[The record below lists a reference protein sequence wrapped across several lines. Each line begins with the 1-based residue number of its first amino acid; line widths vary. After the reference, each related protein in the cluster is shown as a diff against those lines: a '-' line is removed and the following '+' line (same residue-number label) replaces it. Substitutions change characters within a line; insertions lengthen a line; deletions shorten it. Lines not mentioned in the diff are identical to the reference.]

1 MADIIINRVNSETF
15 EYQSYSSTDENLITS
30 FNLDTSFSSSTDYV
44 EVSVY
49 DENQNLIIPTP
60 GTNNVIISDYTVK
73 EGDILL
79 DPSSNLQGF
88 GLDTGT
94 FNIVYSIYR
103 NRLSSGQYVNYYISE
118 ISSDRTEI
126 RLDSNEIPSD
136 LIISSSNEFVQYR
149 NEANYFVDFYLNF
162 GSEGLVIANN
172 IQLNTDEGLNPTVLI
187 KLYEPLPNNYQ
198 IKDSLWVVEKIS
210 ANQAYQVTFPTEII
224 VEDDFQYIQGPN
236 YSLEV
241 RQETATSGM
250 PFSFNNLL
258 ESDVTSSI
266 QQIKNLLNEKEINI
280 NIDYENYANFVHF
293 SSAKTRL
300 ENFAYKAAL
309 IESSSNQISAYLG
322 QITSGTTG
330 SIAYSASLATL
341 NSEIDTIIK
350 NFDGY
355 EYFLYFNS
363 GSDYSW
369 PKQNT
374 EPPFVL
380 YGTGSTQAL
389 EWLGSADVTSSY
401 YGGQAL
407 SASNYDQ
414 DNRDWLYWSIPEYL
428 RDDPQNQR
436 YELFTDM
443 AGQYYDNIWVYT
455 KDLTNKFDADNRL
468 EFGISK
474 DLVADAIRDFAVKL
488 YASNFNTDDLFTAF
502 LGLTPS
508 GSLFPFPYMTGSLN
522 PPTGYEYVNNLIS
535 ASNDVVPL
543 NDVQK
548 QLYKRI
554 YHNIPYLL
562 KTKGTVGGIRAL
574 ITSYGIPDTILRI
587 NEFGGKD
594 KIHSQDY
601 DLKQDVF
608 NYAFDTGYE
617 ATNFV
622 SSSFAQLNSLFT
634 PGDYRAPQTVQFRFR
649 TAGMPTASSNVA
661 SSDIRYS
668 QSLWS
673 NSQNGVTGS
682 LLVLEYTGSGLT
694 SGSYSGSIPSIYD
707 KYGTLKF
714 IPDLTNENI
723 SASVYLPFFDGG
735 WWSVQMNHTGSSS
748 TNSTGSLYSANQ
760 INGVIGF
767 TGSDTIRGYDTTDWN
782 NSFVANLNTSSNIIT
797 PAEVIY
803 QPFSGSYQ
811 EYRFWNQNISQS
823 NFYDYTANPYSD
835 EGNGVN
841 STPDQLAF
849 RAALGTELNTA
860 SRTSIHPR
868 ITGSASQITQSW
880 DGDYSSFV
888 ISGSADR
895 LFRTNVEDIFQDQV
909 PSGIKN
915 RVTDKIQVEN
925 LILPEAPYGFATPTS
940 SLATISNTS
949 STTLSPFESI
959 QQSSPLSQSYTPN
972 VNYLEVGFSPSD
984 QIDDDINAQ
993 IGYFNMG
1000 EYIGDPRFISASNY
1014 TYPDLDLLRNAYF
1027 EKYIK
1032 SYDIV
1037 DFVRLIKFFDN
1048 SLFKMIKDF
1057 TPARTSLSSGVII
1070 KQHLLERNRQRPP
1083 NVTSSFQDYSGSI
1096 KSFPRDYNTG
1106 SSDFP
1111 QYSYSSGS
1119 SVYRFSGGP
1128 GGSFNKFNKIC
1139 NNPFYSL
1146 NYLIIGSEVVNFTSS
1161 AAPNDG
1167 TWVLEIQGIASSSFY
1182 NRAYISIT
1190 QESDTIEH
1198 VFIAQSASVAYS
1210 AETGE
1215 IVGNVDA
1222 TDEYQGLNIIL
1233 GDTRGA
1239 NVITISEAAQLKAG
1253 MVDDLGEGDI
1263 EIVLKSENVG
1273 SNNTCDIT
1281 YFSGDSHPQRYNL
1294 TQSWSESVNNSVI
1307 NSLFFNQSS
1316 SQYISASYGGYD
1328 TFLHADQSEFYNGI
1342 FSGSDLTVATQS
1354 LNPQYYL
1361 NVADKT
1367 LTYQPIFYSFTEGI
1381 EGTTTAAAF
1390 SNLSNHPLK
1399 GNVWIASEQISNTDN
1414 NFLPASSGASVVK
1427 LIRINRLDVNG
1438 VEVGDYIEVGTELE
1452 FLFDNSG
1459 AGLGTTYEATSY
1471 KVTGITNYGESLILT
1486 IDDEIGN
1493 PNFVWDSFG
1502 GSENWSLKVVSN
1514 YITTA
1519 SDGFEGSVSPIA
1531 PDFQQQG
1538 VFKNYQRNNQNQTIF
1553 YWNGSG
1559 SQGNFTPPADNL
1571 GFFNTGSSTNFRTA
1585 SNLDSWNRTGTY
1597 ILDRIPNIPLF
1608 FSASFQM
1615 YGDINTDV
1623 GGTITSDPTT
1633 LHKSAS
1639 YEGAGLIDQ
1648 SFTISTAGA
1657 GSFIPAPKEVTANM
1671 NASFYDQDYNTQ
1683 IPGNMSGSEGQIGGH
1698 PKIANGGT
1706 GSLDFYFPSLRLDGT
1721 VPALTPGN
1729 INYAPLS
1736 ASAIDYSAANNQNFE
1751 GTIGLTSG
1759 WSWGEWN
1766 ESGQYGSGNSQT
1778 RDGALWFSWTGI
1790 ASEWLS
1796 QAGFGYDVQNIKS
1809 FTFNV
1814 AFDIT
1819 GSTPD
1824 FTASIY
1830 QVKGWGGIPNGGGP
1844 ITGSWTPIMGQ
1855 PKFGYQATANA
1866 SSTAGRINQSG
1877 LSFTFNNPYYAD
1889 GLINDFATNPGEFL
1903 RFQFKAPENFD
1914 YEFRSFSITNLTP
1927 TINWFQDAGPGDNY
1941 GTSSADN
1948 LGTAFSTTYY
1958 QPGTSN
1964 NLITNEFTA
1973 SQDATADSYATCTI
1987 HALLKRTGSYAGQ
2000 NYDFIITQS
2009 QALSSAD
2016 ISEGASF
2023 NFPDS
2028 PILNIS
2034 NDIATG
2040 SGDTNTAST
2049 RNNPHD
2055 MYYIEYSMSNFSAGS
2070 IGGSAVSSVNVDFN
2084 SISDTGSQIIIE
2096 NTIPFGGGGFDF
2108 SGSTRIVKGNLF
2120 TDPTSYGSEY
2130 VVSNDFSILKTTA
2143 TNIGLT
2149 GSYGGPYNY
2158 GDIFSLNIAV
2168 SKSFDSDAVIGNSEV
2183 LARHGSKATSS
2194 VGLPITLD
2202 IMPSASRW
2210 APFESAYMSSG
2221 SSVPFNRPKY
2231 GQYREPTNTQ
2241 TILDTYFGVGLLPFQ
2256 YYTAGQPLL
2265 NNYSLQR
2272 ENTYLMDVDYNNTSG
2287 PIIPVNQ
2294 ALILSNSASRAAVP
2308 DSNYTSFGWT
2318 VNRYLGAR
2326 STCRLY
2332 NIYSYGDQG
2341 TFGQTPNI
2349 DLRNAY
2355 FGYFNNIQNPYPNVN
2370 NVIRLNVTQL
2380 VDDGGNALPPSL
2392 SGFSGVIFKEV
2403 FPIGGNAAIAV
2414 NSGSKELKG
2423 LEGQSSI
2430 ATIGTYPSP
2439 ICYSQTS
2446 SNQYTES
2453 IPLSGSGNIS
2463 IYDNSGSAVAKTFY
2477 AISAMGSGSDGTTT
2491 FPSTSFSTIL
2501 QPSETVTQASYNN
2514 TTTVDAPYIPNQGV
2528 FRFSSSAADATAG
2541 QDLKNPQKITMQTKF
2556 ATGFI
2561 YESGGDEIMMTL
2573 SCISGST
2580 NIPFVLEDITMDA
2593 YFLNTKVNCGS
2604 LLGSIPGVDYR
2615 QGVGVKFITPNNK
2628 QADSFYR
2635 LSRQKS
2641 NSKNQSTTPIL
2652 NADNQLQF
2660 LMEDAAIKPL
2670 LTNKGVAW
2678 KGTRGGA
2685 ERGGPVQALEFTIKA
2700 NTGNYIFKAEDQIKW
2715 QLEGITR
2722 KPKGSG
2728 KTNIFYPSTVPTEV
2742 VEFPTN
2748 FTVNGAYD
2756 DMDGDNTASAPYW
2769 VYSQSVSQSIIE
2781 MSSSNFN
2788 EAYGSAWY
2796 QGLLPYVP
2804 GPSQYFEGGSEP
2816 ENTKF
2821 DPIEYPLEIQA
2832 GDEIRFV
2839 NNENYTYTIL
2849 NVTDPSEN
2857 IVTNAFAER
2866 VGRVKLELDGEVP
2879 TSVNKDFFLIRR
2891 PILNANSVFINGE
2904 FPYANIITTE
2914 NSASGEVLTSG
2925 ILYPDF
2931 PTEYISTSASKIVT
2945 DLISQGVIEP

>member
-1 MADIIINRVNSETF
+1 
-15 EYQSYSSTDENLITS
+15 
-30 FNLDTSFSSSTDYV
+30 
-44 EVSVY
+44 
-49 DENQNLIIPTP
+49 
-60 GTNNVIISDYTVK
+60 
-73 EGDILL
+73 
-79 DPSSNLQGF
+79 
-88 GLDTGT
+88 
-94 FNIVYSIYR
+94 
-103 NRLSSGQYVNYYISE
+103 
-118 ISSDRTEI
+118 
-126 RLDSNEIPSD
+126 
-136 LIISSSNEFVQYR
+136 
-149 NEANYFVDFYLNF
+149 
-162 GSEGLVIANN
+162 
-172 IQLNTDEGLNPTVLI
+172 
-187 KLYEPLPNNYQ
+187 
-198 IKDSLWVVEKIS
+198 
-210 ANQAYQVTFPTEII
+210 
-224 VEDDFQYIQGPN
+224 
-236 YSLEV
+236 
-241 RQETATSGM
+241 
-250 PFSFNNLL
+250 
-258 ESDVTSSI
+258 
-266 QQIKNLLNEKEINI
+266 
-280 NIDYENYANFVHF
+280 
-293 SSAKTRL
+293 
-300 ENFAYKAAL
+300 
-309 IESSSNQISAYLG
+309 
-322 QITSGTTG
+322 
-330 SIAYSASLATL
+330 
-341 NSEIDTIIK
+341 
-350 NFDGY
+350 
-355 EYFLYFNS
+355 
-363 GSDYSW
+363 
-369 PKQNT
+369 
-374 EPPFVL
+374 
-380 YGTGSTQAL
+380 
-389 EWLGSADVTSSY
+389 
-401 YGGQAL
+401 
-407 SASNYDQ
+407 
-414 DNRDWLYWSIPEYL
+414 
-428 RDDPQNQR
+428 
-436 YELFTDM
+436 
-443 AGQYYDNIWVYT
+443 
-455 KDLTNKFDADNRL
+455 
-468 EFGISK
+468 
-474 DLVADAIRDFAVKL
+474 
-488 YASNFNTDDLFTAF
+488 
-502 LGLTPS
+502 
-508 GSLFPFPYMTGSLN
+508 
-522 PPTGYEYVNNLIS
+522 
-535 ASNDVVPL
+535 
-543 NDVQK
+543 
-548 QLYKRI
+548 
-554 YHNIPYLL
+554 
-562 KTKGTVGGIRAL
+562 
-574 ITSYGIPDTILRI
+574 
-587 NEFGGKD
+587 
-594 KIHSQDY
+594 
-601 DLKQDVF
+601 
-608 NYAFDTGYE
+608 
-617 ATNFV
+617 
-622 SSSFAQLNSLFT
+622 
-634 PGDYRAPQTVQFRFR
+634 
-649 TAGMPTASSNVA
+649 
-661 SSDIRYS
+661 
-668 QSLWS
+668 
-673 NSQNGVTGS
+673 
-682 LLVLEYTGSGLT
+682 
-694 SGSYSGSIPSIYD
+694 
-707 KYGTLKF
+707 
-714 IPDLTNENI
+714 
-723 SASVYLPFFDGG
+723 
-735 WWSVQMNHTGSSS
+735 
-748 TNSTGSLYSANQ
+748 
-760 INGVIGF
+760 
-767 TGSDTIRGYDTTDWN
+767 
-782 NSFVANLNTSSNIIT
+782 
-797 PAEVIY
+797 
-803 QPFSGSYQ
+803 
-811 EYRFWNQNISQS
+811 
-823 NFYDYTANPYSD
+823 
-835 EGNGVN
+835 
-841 STPDQLAF
+841 
-849 RAALGTELNTA
+849 
-860 SRTSIHPR
+860 
-868 ITGSASQITQSW
+868 
-880 DGDYSSFV
+880 
-888 ISGSADR
+888 
-895 LFRTNVEDIFQDQV
+895 
-909 PSGIKN
+909 
-915 RVTDKIQVEN
+915 
-925 LILPEAPYGFATPTS
+925 
-940 SLATISNTS
+940 
-949 STTLSPFESI
+949 
-959 QQSSPLSQSYTPN
+959 
-972 VNYLEVGFSPSD
+972 
-984 QIDDDINAQ
+984 
-993 IGYFNMG
+993 
-1000 EYIGDPRFISASNY
+1000 

-1146 NYLIIGSEVVNFTSS
+1146 NYLIIGSELVNTTSS
-1161 AAPNDG
+1161 GGPNDG
-1167 TWVLEIQGIASSSFY
+1167 TWVFEIQSTPSSSFY

-1190 QESDTIEH
+1190 QENDTIEH
-1198 VFIAQSASVAYS
+1198 AFIAQSASIAYS
-1210 AETGE
+1210 VETGE
-1215 IVGNVDA
+1215 VVGNVDA

-1253 MVDDLGEGDI
+1253 MVTDLGEGNI
-1263 EIVLKSENVG
+1263 EIVLKSENVS

-1381 EGTTTAAAF
+1381 EGTTDALQF
-1390 SNLSNHPLK
+1390 SNLNNHPLK
-1399 GNVWIASEQISNTDN
+1399 GNVWIASEQISTTDN
-1414 NFLPASSGASVVK
+1414 NFLPASSGASIVK
-1427 LIRINRLDVNG
+1427 LIRINRLDING
-1438 VEVGDYIEVGTELE
+1438 VEVGDYIEVGTDLE

-1459 AGLGTTYEATSY
+1459 AGIGTTYEATTY

-1486 IDDEIGN
+1486 IDDENGN

-1502 GSENWSLKVVSN
+1502 GSENWSLHAISN
-1514 YITTA
+1514 YITTGA
-1519 SDGFEGSVSPIA
+1519 VGFEGSVSPIS

-1553 YWNGSG
+1553 FWNGSG
-1559 SQGNFTPPADNL
+1559 SEGNYTPAADNL

-1597 ILDRIPNIPLF
+1597 ILDRIPNIPLY
-1608 FSASFQM
+1608 FSAS
-1615 YGDINTDV
+1615 YTIVGDINPDV

-1639 YEGAGLIDQ
+1639 YEGEGLIDQ
-1648 SFTISTAGA
+1648 SFTISTTFPT
-1657 GSFIPAPKEVTANM
+1657 GSFIPAPKEVEADM
-1671 NASFYDQDYNTQ
+1671 NASFYDGNYNTQ

-1706 GSLDFYFPSLRLDGT
+1706 GSLDFYFPALKLAGT
-1721 VPALTPGN
+1721 VPTLTPGN
-1729 INYAPLS
+1729 INFAPLS
-1736 ASAIDYSAANNQNFE
+1736 ASAIDYSAANNQDFE
-1751 GTIGLTSG
+1751 GTIDSTFTATG
-1759 WSWGEWN
+1759 WCWSEWN
-1766 ESGQYGSGNSQT
+1766 ESGTYGSGNAQS
-1778 RDGALWFSWTGI
+1778 RDGALWFSYRGI
-1790 ASEWLS
+1790 AETWGLTEL
-1796 QAGFGYDVQNIKS
+1796 GKDVQNIKS
-1809 FTFNV
+1809 FTVNV

-1819 GSTPD
+1819 GSTPN

-1830 QVKGWGGIPNGGGP
+1830 QVKGWGGVPIGGGP
-1844 ITGSWTPIMGQ
+1844 ITGSWTPILGQ
-1855 PKFGYQATANA
+1855 TKFGYTATANT
-1866 SSTAGRINQSG
+1866 SDTAGRINQSG

-1889 GLINDFATNPGEFL
+1889 GLITSFDTDPGEFL
-1903 RFQFKAPENFD
+1903 RFHFKSPENFD
-1914 YEFRSFSITNLTP
+1914 YEFRSFSITNVTP
-1927 TINWFQDAGPGDNY
+1927 TVNWFDDSGGGGSTY
-1941 GTSSADN
+1941 GTSSDN
-1948 LGTAFSTTYY
+1948 LGTAFSATYY
-1958 QPGTSN
+1958 QPGTVSGTF
-1964 NLITNEFTA
+1964 IDNEFTA

-1987 HALLKRTGSYAGQ
+1987 QAFLKRTGSREGQ
-2000 NYDFIITQS
+2000 EYDYVIT
-2009 QALSSAD
+2009 SSNVYDLVD
-2016 ISEGASF
+2016 ISEGATF
-2023 NFPDS
+2023 NFSDS

-2049 RNNPHD
+2049 RNNIHD
-2055 MYYIEYSMSNFSAGS
+2055 MYYIEYSMSKFSAGS
-2070 IGGSAVSSVNVDFN
+2070 IGGIAVNSVDVDFT

-2096 NTIPFGGGGFDF
+2096 NTIPFGGLGFDF
-2108 SGSTRIVKGNLF
+2108 TGSNRIVKGNLF
-2120 TDPTSYGSEY
+2120 ADPTSYGNDL
-2130 VVSNDFSILKTTA
+2130 VVTNDFSILEDTVTTV
-2143 TNIGLT
+2143 GVT
-2149 GSYGGPYNY
+2149 GSYGGPFNY

-2183 LARHGSKATSS
+2183 LTRHGSKNTSS
-2194 VGLPITLD
+2194 VGFPITLD
-2202 IMPSASRW
+2202 IYPTSSRW
-2210 APFESAYMSSG
+2210 APFETAYMSSG
-2221 SSVPFNRPKY
+2221 SDAPKY
-2231 GQYREPTNTQ
+2231 GQYRIPTNTQ

-2326 STCRLY
+2326 STCRVY

-2403 FPIGGNAAIAV
+2403 FPIGGNAAISV

-2430 ATIGTYPSP
+2430 ASIGTYPTP

-2446 SNQYTES
+2446 SNQYTEV

-2491 FPSTSFSTIL
+2491 FPSTTFSTIL

-2641 NSKNQSTTPIL
+2641 NSQNQSTTPIL

-2700 NTGNYIFKAEDQIKW
+2700 NTGNYTFKAEDQIKW
-2715 QLEGITR
+2715 ELEGITR
-2722 KPKGSG
+2722 KPKGDD

-2756 DMDGDNTASAPYW
+2756 DMDGDNSASAPYW
-2769 VYSQSVSQSIIE
+2769 VYSSSLTQSIIE

-2788 EAYGSAWY
+2788 EAYGTAWY
-2796 QGLLPYVP
+2796 QGLIPYVP

-2816 ENTKF
+2816 EGTKF
-2821 DPIEYPLEIQA
+2821 DPIEYPLEIKE

-2849 NVTDPSEN
+2849 KVTDPSEN
-2857 IVTNAFAER
+2857 IVSNEASER

-2879 TSVNKDFFLIRR
+2879 TSVNKDFFLVRR
-2891 PILNANSVFINGE
+2891 PVLNANSVFINGE

-2931 PTEYISTSASKIVT
+2931 PTEYIS
-2945 DLISQGVIEP
+2945 